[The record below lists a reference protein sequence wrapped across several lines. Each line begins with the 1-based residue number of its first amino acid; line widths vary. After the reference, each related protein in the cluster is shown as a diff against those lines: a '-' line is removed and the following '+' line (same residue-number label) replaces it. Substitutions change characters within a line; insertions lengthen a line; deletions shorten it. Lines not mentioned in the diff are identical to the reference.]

1 MANSKVKTEK
11 RTIVYNSEGKAEFS
25 NGNSIWSEAGKIG
38 PLFEN
43 TKIEIINN

>member
-1 MANSKVKTEK
+1 MSKVKESK
-11 RTIVYNSEGKAEFS
+11 DNGAIVYNSEGKAEFS

-43 TKIEIINN
+43 TKIDIIIN